1 MKAKKVKKRKYN
13 VAAVELS
20 ANSAATVNWAANVGF
35 GSFVINKCQESGK
48 TLVDSEYMSRDFIKA
63 ALCKMIDDAVF
74 TDFEELTKTEQE
86 LTLQELNAHNICG
99 ALAKNEK
106 EFNTINYPEL
116 HQEGDEYFL
125 VDKNPA
131 KGHTIKVWL
140 SAEFNHRLANSE
152 NCDAYL
158 ELVERACEIG
168 FSANEVTKAVKTS
181 FTIVSKD

>member
-1 MKAKKVKKRKYN
+1 MKAKKSKKSNYN

-20 ANSAATVNWAANVGF
+20 ANSAATMNWVANVGF
-35 GSFVINKCQESGK
+35 GSFVIKKCQESGK

-63 ALCKMIDDAVF
+63 VLCKMVDDAVF
-74 TDFEELTKTEQE
+74 TDFEEITKIEQE

-116 HQEGDEYFL
+116 HQDNDEYFL

-131 KGHTIKVWL
+131 EGHTIKVWL
-140 SAEFNHRLANSE
+140 SAEFNQRLASSE
-152 NCDAYL
+152 NSDAYL

-181 FTIVSKD
+181 FTIASKD